1 MEAKELRILN
11 WINYYGKS
19 YQVSSIN
26 SDETIRLYEDETNK
40 DTIGCYRLKSEGFK
54 PIPITE
60 EWLLKIDQA
69 KPESKLNLSF
79 IFNSNCKMWV
89 DKSNEK
95 NHIWHY
101 VWKGNYIQI
110 KFLHHL
116 QNIHYYLNNFEEL
129 TFNK

>member
-1 MEAKELRILN
+1 MEAKELRVGNLVKYDDSVYLHGGKITE
-11 WINYYGKS
+11 IGDIIQRETDYY
-19 YQVSSIN
+19 
-26 SDETIRLYEDETNK
+26 E
-40 DTIGCYRLKSEGFK
+40 

-60 EWLLKIDQA
+60 EWLLKIYQA

-129 TFNK
+129 TIKN

>member
-1 MEAKELRILN
+1 MDSKELKILN
-11 WINYYGKS
+11 WVSYYGKS
-19 YQVSSIN
+19 YQVSSIH
-26 SDETIRLYEDETNK
+26 SDETIRLYEDKTNK
-40 DTIGCYRLKSEGFK
+40 DTIGCYRLNSEGFN
-54 PIPITE
+54 PIPLTE

-101 VWKGNYIQI
+101 VWKNNYIEI

-129 TFNK
+129 TINN